1 MAYSTKVEKFL
12 VEASVLNVANSD
24 SVDVS
29 RYVTDINVRKDFS
42 QSSFPLVVIN
52 FMITEQYR
60 DLIQNNDAA
69 IRIKV
74 SKFSDIDDEAAGGDS
89 EVVVES
95 VVLDSVIRSYTK
107 PFSSTMARKEEDSEN
122 TGSQSE
128 AVQMIPYQIVGIPQ
142 DLIEKNAV
150 VINEVYEDA
159 KMDDIMVNI
168 LSKVER
174 GSIFMDPSDNVDR
187 QRSLIIPPMN
197 VVPAV
202 KYLQQVYGV
211 YDAGLSLFFD
221 FSGTSLTK
229 LYARQRQYTNSLEVI
244 TVPPNDNNADVR
256 YTANQVDEDGN
267 VRLQLNV
274 PPAFASNEKINLDYL
289 GQTTV
294 FNSYDSNFNGVRRV
308 YQQEDSE
315 ITKVRYF
322 WNQYQ
327 NRISEVSYVN
337 EALGTSQAISV
348 ILKNI
353 DPTYFTQSTLYKV
366 NSDRAYANG
375 EYNLL
380 EMSFSIFTKGDYR
393 TYQSA
398 VSLKLSKKM

>member
-1 MAYSTKVEKFL
+1 
-12 VEASVLNVANSD
+12 
-24 SVDVS
+24 
-29 RYVTDINVRKDFS
+29 
-42 QSSFPLVVIN
+42 
-52 FMITEQYR
+52 
-60 DLIQNNDAA
+60 
-69 IRIKV
+69 
-74 SKFSDIDDEAAGGDS
+74 
-89 EVVVES
+89 
-95 VVLDSVIRSYTK
+95 
-107 PFSSTMARKEEDSEN
+107 
-122 TGSQSE
+122 
-128 AVQMIPYQIVGIPQ
+128 
-142 DLIEKNAV
+142 
-150 VINEVYEDA
+150 
-159 KMDDIMVNI
+159 MDDIMVNI

-229 LYARQRQYTNSLEVI
+229 LYAKQRQYTNSLEVI
-244 TVPPNDNNADVR
+244 TVPPNDNNADAR

-308 YQQEDSE
+308 YQQDDSE

-380 EMSFSIFTKGDYR
+380 EMSFSIFTRGDYR
-393 TYQSA
+393 TYESA